1 MIEDSI
7 ATLVFRQLGVLLES
21 DAIQEGKV
29 QAVPGKAQAGVLW
42 HVPSPDWMVL
52 TAL

>member
-7 ATLVFRQLGVLLES
+7 ATLVFRQQGVLLKNV
-21 DAIQEGKV
+21 AIR
-29 QAVPGKAQAGVLW
+29 QALLGKAQAGVQW
-42 HVPSPDWMVL
+42 HVPSPDWTVL